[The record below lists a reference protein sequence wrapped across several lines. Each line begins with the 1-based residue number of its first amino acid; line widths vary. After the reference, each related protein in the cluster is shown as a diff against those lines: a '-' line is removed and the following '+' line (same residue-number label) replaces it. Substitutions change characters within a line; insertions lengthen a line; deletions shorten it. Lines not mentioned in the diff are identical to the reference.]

1 MDLRLDIER
10 RKKYS
15 SGERE
20 HREEDYGGR
29 VSGEPPESRKETSTE
44 KASKNHKKTK

>member
-10 RKKYS
+10 RKKYL

-20 HREEDYGGR
+20 HREDEYGGR
-29 VSGEPPESRKETSTE
+29 VLRESPDSSKEIPTE
-44 KASKNHKKTK
+44 KISKSHKKPK

>member
-20 HREEDYGGR
+20 HREEEYGGR

-44 KASKNHKKTK
+44 KTSKNHKKTK

>member
-10 RKKYS
+10 RKKYL

-20 HREEDYGGR
+20 HKEEEYGGK
-29 VSGEPPESRKETSTE
+29 VSRESPDSNKEISTE
-44 KASKNHKKTK
+44 KNSKNHKKQK